1 VAPVDTST
9 PVLPKELTICQA
21 EEPNTLFIYGQ
32 PSRSARNVLEAIY
45 DGPIDALSYRFQPVV
60 LEKLPA
66 LTDGDASLR
75 TVQATEGE
83 TIVDANSRVAPL
95 RSGLT
100 VLNADGQTTVFQGGT
115 VTMTQMVVTFTL
127 RSDATWADGTPLSA
141 DDSRYSFELA
151 GQFEDLPLRLR
162 LLHEQ
167 TQGYQVVDE
176 RTVVWTS
183 VPGYRDTFYFQGF
196 YFQNFYAQ
204 NFYHPLPRH
213 IWGSAGVEQLLSAEV
228 VHQKPLGWGPFV
240 VEEWIKGQS
249 ITLVPNPNYFRR
261 AEGLPHLDRVII
273 RFVPSLR
280 DGVDMLLQGGCD
292 LITQDVIEREAML
305 TGSLMPL
312 LEAAGLGKVVLIS
325 SPSSEWEHLDFGIT
339 QAEWSDR
346 PNFFGDVRTRQ
357 AVAMCI
363 HRERIAGE
371 ALPYSEATVADSY
384 VATDHP
390 LYAVDQL
397 YRFDYNPSQALSLLE
412 EIGWRDDDG
421 DGIREAYGVH
431 GIASGTPFSV
441 TLLTNS
447 DHLAHQRTSQ
457 IITENMA
464 ACGIDLQVQYLPGA
478 ELFADGPD
486 GPVFGRQFDL
496 VLFSWLN
503 DLDAPC
509 WLYLSSEIPT
519 SENWWATSNNPGYA
533 SPDFDRACQA
543 ALDSLPGTDAYGRF
557 HREAQV
563 IFSHDL
569 PVLPLYFVPKLV
581 AVRPGVVGVRL
592 DPTQYLDLWG
602 IEAFDVEPVL
612 VR

>member
-1 VAPVDTST
+1 VALVHTPT
-9 PVLPKELTICQA
+9 PVPAKELTICQA
-21 EEPNTLFIYGQ
+21 EEPNTLFIYGG
-32 PSRSARNVLEAIY
+32 PSRAARNVLEAIY
-45 DGPIDALSYRFQPVV
+45 DGPVDALTYRFQPVV
-60 LEKLPA
+60 LEKLPS
-66 LTDGDASLR
+66 LSDGDALLR

-83 TIVDANSRVAPL
+83 TVVDANSRVVSL
-95 RSGLT
+95 RPGLT
-100 VLNADGQTTVFQGGT
+100 VLNADGQATVFQGGT
-115 VTMTQMVVTFTL
+115 MTMTQMVVTFTL
-127 RSDATWADGTPLSA
+127 RSDILWADGAPLTA
-141 DDSRYSFELA
+141 DDSRYSYELA
-151 GQFEDLPLRLR
+151 GQFEDLTLRLR

-167 TQGYQVVDE
+167 TQDYHVADE

-213 IWGSAGVEQLLSAEV
+213 IWGSAEAEQLLSAEV
-228 VHQKPLGWGPFV
+228 AHQKPLGWGAFV
-240 VEEWIKGQS
+240 VEEWVKGES

-261 AEGLPHLDRVII
+261 AEGLPYLDRVTI
-273 RFVPSLR
+273 RFVPSLQV
-280 DGVDMLLQGGCD
+280 GLDMLLQGECD

-312 LEAAGLGKVVLIS
+312 LEAADLGKAVLVS
-325 SPSSEWEHLDFGIT
+325 APSSEWEHLDFGIT
-339 QAEWSDR
+339 QAEWADR
-346 PNFFGDVRTRQ
+346 PDFFGDVRTRQ

-371 ALPYSEATVADSY
+371 ALPYSRATVADSY

-390 LYAVDQL
+390 LYAGDQL

-412 EIGWRDDDG
+412 EIGWRDEDV
-421 DGIREAYGVH
+421 DGIREAYGVQ
-431 GIASGTPFSV
+431 GVANGTPFSV
-441 TLLTNS
+441 TLFTNS

-457 IITENMA
+457 IITENLA
-464 ACGIDLQVQYLPGA
+464 ACGIELDVQYLPGA

-533 SPDFDRACQA
+533 NQDFDRACRS
-543 ALDSLPGTDAYGRF
+543 ALDSLPGPDGYVRF
-557 HREAQV
+557 HREAQA

-581 AVRPGVVGVRL
+581 VVRPGVAGVYL
-592 DPTQYLDLWG
+592 DPTQYLDLWN

-612 VR
+612 VQ